1 MVYYY
6 DNTFDGLMTA
16 VFEIYAVRDNEAIIE
31 PLSDIIPT
39 TLYDTYTVTTDEEK
53 SNRVQKGLRRLGPDV
68 PAQLYK
74 AWLSREEGVEN
85 LILAVIRIGFATGKD
100 PFEQRN
106 LESVCRLDSIRA
118 KVSREAERMLQFV
131 RFKKLAEN
139 LYAADIEPRYDV
151 LELIGDH
158 FHDRFPQSR
167 FIIRNMRHNTA
178 IISTPSGW
186 YIAGLPEDNPDLPR
200 DGEFETLWRVYFK
213 AIANESRKNLK
224 LQQQFVPLKYRKNMT
239 EFREQHP

>member
-74 AWLSREEGVEN
+74 AWLSREKGVEN

-106 LESVCRLDSIRA
+106 LESVCRLTQYAPRLAARPSACCSSCASKAGGKPLCGGYRTPVRRA
-118 KVSREAERMLQFV
+118 
-131 RFKKLAEN
+131 
-139 LYAADIEPRYDV
+139 
-151 LELIGDH
+151 
-158 FHDRFPQSR
+158 
-167 FIIRNMRHNTA
+167 
-178 IISTPSGW
+178 
-186 YIAGLPEDNPDLPR
+186 
-200 DGEFETLWRVYFK
+200 
-213 AIANESRKNLK
+213 
-224 LQQQFVPLKYRKNMT
+224 
-239 EFREQHP
+239 